1 MSSGKRSTLKRAVLQ
16 AVRGAILTAAAL
28 SAGLYL
34 ISFFQTPGSSGSR
47 DADDAPKAAAQASS
61 PGREEAVVKLDPGG
75 QEKGGIETAAP
86 KETAYQGETRAYGS
100 VLPLDRLTSLY
111 NASLT
116 ASAQLKSAEVK
127 LSASK
132 TASERA
138 RNLLKVFPTAV
149 AQAELA
155 EAAVRIDAAAVETAQ
170 AEVEAVK
177 NSAIQEWGP
186 VLGEAIIARSPLAQG
201 LVLRRIALIQL
212 TLQAG
217 ATAPAPARISVALGG
232 GSNAE
237 ADLVSEATQADP
249 KIPGVSYFYTI
260 PMAPGV
266 LAGMNVLATLP
277 NGAARPGVGI
287 PPSAVIWQAGKA
299 WIYVR
304 AGSDRFER
312 RAIGEEAA
320 PTADGGYVL
329 PATSLQNDRLI
340 VVAGAQTLLSE
351 ESKTRIPSDED
362 SN

>member
-1 MSSGKRSTLKRAVLQ
+1 MSSSGKRSTFERAVFR
-16 AVRGAILTAAAL
+16 AVRGLAVTAAAL
-28 SAGLYL
+28 TLGAYL
-34 ISFFQTPGSSGSR
+34 ILNFQMPGSGGS
-47 DADDAPKAAAQASS
+47 DDAAKSTAQASA
-61 PGREEAVVKLDPGG
+61 PDREEAVVKLDAGG

-86 KETAYQGETRAYGS
+86 KETAYQGQARAYGA

-138 RNLLKVFPTAV
+138 RNLLKVFPTAI
-149 AQAELA
+149 AQVESA
-155 EAAVRIDAAAVETAQ
+155 EAAARIDAAAVETAQ
-170 AEVEAVK
+170 AELETVR
-177 NSAIQEWGP
+177 NNAIQEWGA
-186 VLGEAIIARSPLAQG
+186 VLGQAIVARSPLAEG
-201 LVLRRIALIQL
+201 LVLRKTALIQL
-212 TLQAG
+212 TLQPG
-217 ATAPAPARISVALGG
+217 ASVAAPARISVTLGG
-232 GSNAE
+232 GGAAE
-237 ADLVSEATQADP
+237 ADFISEATQADP
-249 KIPGVSYFYTI
+249 KIPNVSYFYTI
-260 PMAPGV
+260 PMTPGALAGISV
-266 LAGMNVLATLP
+266 LAYLP
-277 NGAARPGVGI
+277 NGAAKPGVGI

-329 PATSLQNDRLI
+329 PATSLQHDRLI

-351 ESKTRIPSDED
+351 ESKTQIPSDED

>member
-16 AVRGAILTAAAL
+16 AVRGVAITAAAL
-28 SAGLYL
+28 SAAVFL
-34 ISFFQTPGSSGSR
+34 ISTFQTPGSRGSR

-61 PGREEAVVKLDPGG
+61 PIREEAVVKLDPGG

-86 KETAYQGETRAYGS
+86 KETAYQGQARAYGS

-111 NASLT
+111 NASLA
-116 ASAQLKSAEVK
+116 ASAQLNSAEVK

-149 AQAELA
+149 AQVESA

-186 VLGEAIIARSPLAQG
+186 VLGEAILARSPLAEG
-201 LVLRRIALIQL
+201 LVRRKTALIQL
-212 TLQAG
+212 TLQPG
-217 ATAPAPARISVALGG
+217 ATVAAPDRISVALGG
-232 GSNAE
+232 GSTTE
-237 ADLVSEATQADP
+237 ADFVSEATQADP
-249 KIPGVSYFYTI
+249 KIPNVSYFYTI
-260 PMAPGV
+260 PMAPGA
-266 LAGMNVLATLP
+266 LAGISVQATLP
-277 NGAARPGVGI
+277 NGAAKAGVGI
-287 PPSAVIWQAGKA
+287 PPSAVIWQEGKA

-329 PATSLQNDRLI
+329 PATSLQHDRLI

-351 ESKTRIPSDED
+351 ESKMQIPSDED